1 MLRKSWKWRRRI
13 GIGGWCQMRSDKNS
27 TMRATVFIL
36 GIVSMLL
43 FSGCAS
49 QSQKSEEKRGVA
61 AMGMQSGILG
71 GSLQYGLG
79 F

>member
-1 MLRKSWKWRRRI
+1 
-13 GIGGWCQMRSDKNS
+13 MRTALLLLS
-27 TMRATVFIL
+27 IL
-36 GIVSMLL
+36 PAFL

-49 QSQKSEEKRGVA
+49 QVQKSGEKRGVA

>member
-1 MLRKSWKWRRRI
+1 MHP
-13 GIGGWCQMRSDKNS
+13 
-27 TMRATVFIL
+27 TVLIL
-36 GIVSMLL
+36 GIVSVLL

-49 QSQKSEEKRGVA
+49 GTQKSEEKRGLA
-61 AMGMQSGILG
+61 GMQMQSGILG

>member
-1 MLRKSWKWRRRI
+1 
-13 GIGGWCQMRSDKNS
+13 
-27 TMRATVFIL
+27 MRAIVFIL

-49 QSQKSEEKRGVA
+49 QSRKGEEKRGVA
-61 AMGMQSGILG
+61 AMGMQSGVLG

>member
-13 GIGGWCQMRSDKNS
+13 GIGRWFQMRSDKNP
-27 TMRATVFIL
+27 TMRAIVFIL

-49 QSQKSEEKRGVA
+49 QSRKGEEKRGVA
-61 AMGMQSGILG
+61 AMGMQSGVLC